1 MAYGSPARPEDI
13 ESWAT
18 LPEYVDFL
26 TAAVLEALA
35 DMPAGTKVLFTAH
48 SLPARVVAM
57 GDPYVDE
64 LRSTASA
71 VATKA
76 GLHPWAQWSIAWQSA
91 GRTPEPWLEP
101 DVLTVIAD
109 LAGTGR
115 GTGLVVCP
123 CGFVSDHLEVLYDLD
138 IEAKAAAER
147 AGLVFARTPVVNDD
161 PTVMAALA
169 EL

>member
-1 MAYGSPARPEDI
+1 
-13 ESWAT
+13 
-18 LPEYVDFL
+18 
-26 TAAVLEALA
+26 
-35 DMPAGTKVLFTAH
+35 
-48 SLPARVVAM
+48 M
-57 GDPYVDE
+57 GDPYPDE
-64 LRSTASA
+64 LRGTAEA
-71 VATKA
+71 VAARA
-76 GLHPWAQWSIAWQSA
+76 GLDRWSCAWQSA

-169 EL
+169 ELTKTVLMSRA